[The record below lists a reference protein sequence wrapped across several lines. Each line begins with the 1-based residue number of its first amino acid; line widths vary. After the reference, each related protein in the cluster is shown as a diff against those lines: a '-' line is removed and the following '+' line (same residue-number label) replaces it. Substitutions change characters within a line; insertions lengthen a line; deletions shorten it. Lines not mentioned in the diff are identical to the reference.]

1 MTALKASADFLPV
14 FTRLREILALHAG
27 SFTVTRDE
35 PGEYCLETVMPRP
48 DKKPVCVGAVRIGKG
63 YVSFHL
69 MAIYGFPDLMKKM
82 SPALKKRMQ
91 GKSCFNFT
99 AIDEALFRVLA
110 DLTQRSCHAFRKG
123 GPLEQMILLSQKQR
137 ERKN

>member
-1 MTALKASADFLPV
+1 MTAPKVPAEFMPV
-14 FTRLREILALHAG
+14 FNRLREILAPHAG
-27 SFTVTRDE
+27 AFTVARDE
-35 PGEYCLETVMPRP
+35 PGEYCLETAMPRP
-48 DKKPVCVGAVRIGKG
+48 DRKPVCVGAVRIGKG

-69 MAIYGFPDLMKKM
+69 MAVYGLPDLMKKM

-99 AIDEALFRVLA
+99 AIDETLFRELA

-123 GPLEQMILLSQKQR
+123 GPIEQMILLSQKQR
-137 ERKN
+137 ERKK